1 MHIKPEG
8 MTQFDVFHTFV
19 ENSVSLCFSELFLK
33 EPKYEIHQ
41 QMPMFEQLKNQV
53 LVNSKTFLIPH

>member
-19 ENSVSLCFSELFLK
+19 ENSVKSVFLFFWALLK
-33 EPKYEIHQ
+33 GAIIHQ
-41 QMPMFEQLKNQV
+41 GMLMFDQLKNQV
-53 LVNSKTFLIPH
+53 LVN

>member
-19 ENSVSLCFSELFLK
+19 ENSVSLYFSELYLK
-33 EPKYEIHQ
+33 EPKSEIHQ
-41 QMPMFEQLKNQV
+41 KMPV
-53 LVNSKTFLIPH
+53 LVNSIFLTPR

>member
-19 ENSVSLCFSELFLK
+19 ENSVKPEFCFSELYLLK
-33 EPKYEIHQ
+33 GDKI
-41 QMPMFEQLKNQV
+41 
-53 LVNSKTFLIPH
+53 